1 MHPTNA
7 TGSDLPSI
15 SNFFAIVSF
24 LQYYSGVHSPTHP
37 EEPRV
42 WTHRYSI
49 CCSLTASLYADGK
62 DSGEG
67 RHNQDNRVNHSS
79 QNLILILRKFFRDT
93 AL

>member
-49 CCSLTASLYADGK
+49 CCSKIASLYADGK
-62 DSGEG
+62 DSSEG
-67 RHNQDNRVNHSS
+67 RHKQSKRYKGESFY
-79 QNLILILRKFFRDT
+79 LF
-93 AL
+93 